1 MSLAVALVVFVASA
15 AALMGAGAMLAT
27 AGDELAEKT
36 GLGGLF
42 VGALIVGLA
51 TSLPEIATDVTAV
64 VAGAPDLAVADLFG
78 SSMANMAILAIID
91 LHHRGGVWPAVEL
104 GHARVAAVAIMLTS
118 LAVLGTLVPPRITL
132 GWVGPETVLI
142 AVLYVAAMAWL
153 RRSPLA
159 GGSQSGALA
168 SLAVAA
174 DHETAGLAVPGG
186 AVVER
191 AKRRPSRYPTM
202 VRFVIATVGILVSA
216 PLVALSA
223 KEIADASGVG
233 QTLIGSSL
241 MAVSTSLPELIV
253 ALAAVRIGAHD
264 LAVGNLFGSNAV
276 NMSLLVILDA
286 VHTEGPILA
295 AIDPA
300 QTTAAVGAILM
311 MALAVAAIVGGT
323 ETRIRRLEPDAVMVL
338 VAYVGMLVAVALA
351 T

>member
-159 GGSQSGALA
+159 GAHS
-168 SLAVAA
+168 VARWRRWRSRRI
-174 DHETAGLAVPGG
+174 TRPRGWPFP
-186 AVVER
+186 VVR
-191 AKRRPSRYPTM
+191 LWNGP
-202 VRFVIATVGILVSA
+202 
-216 PLVALSA
+216 
-223 KEIADASGVG
+223 SGVRRG
-233 QTLIGSSL
+233 TPQWF
-241 MAVSTSLPELIV
+241 VS
-253 ALAAVRIGAHD
+253 
-264 LAVGNLFGSNAV
+264 
-276 NMSLLVILDA
+276 
-286 VHTEGPILA
+286 
-295 AIDPA
+295 
-300 QTTAAVGAILM
+300 
-311 MALAVAAIVGGT
+311 
-323 ETRIRRLEPDAVMVL
+323 
-338 VAYVGMLVAVALA
+338 
-351 T
+351 